1 MTEVRGCQIPEELYY
16 WIEKHV
22 WVRDDGDDLLT
33 IGITDPA
40 QHLAARVVA
49 VTTKKVGKVLERGQS
64 VATVESGKWVGP
76 VPTPGR
82 RRDRRGQRARWP
94 ADPTLVNSDPYG
106 AGWVVRLKATVWSVQ
121 RAELHTG
128 AHAVDEYRAFLEA
141 RGDQLCLTP
150 MAHDRVPRLRHPAG
164 LCCTTSLRD
173 VWVRP
178 MPGRVDRRWG

>member
-1 MTEVRGCQIPEELYY
+1 MTEVRGCLIPEELYY

-49 VTTKKVGKVLERGQS
+49 VTTKKVGKVIERGQS

-76 VPTPGR
+76 VPTPATGEIV
-82 RRDRRGQRARWP
+82 GVNGAL
-94 ADPTLVNSDPYG
+94 AGEPTLVNSDPYG
-106 AGWVVRLKATVWSVQ
+106 AGWVVRLKATMWTVQ

-128 AHAVDEYRAFLEA
+128 AHAVAEYGAYLE
-141 RGDQLCLTP
+141 REGISC
-150 MAHDRVPRLRHPAG
+150 G
-164 LCCTTSLRD
+164 
-173 VWVRP
+173 
-178 MPGRVDRRWG
+178 